1 MKYDVTEAARKVR
14 KILKANYPGHK
25 FSVRVSR
32 FAGGSSADISWAD
45 GPTQQQVEKLT
56 DHLKG
61 WDNGYR
67 NEYIGISRKY
77 TLEMMKAAAATAA
90 VFYGIPVPHIDT
102 NHSPYCT
109 DYTTVMA
116 GGRKEAVCD
125 LVHRACHNTSVY
137 RVYLETA
144 FLGAFTN

>member
-90 VFYGIPVPHIDT
+90 VFYGIPVPHIEPSATWYTGRATIHPFIECTLKLRFWEHSQT
-102 NHSPYCT
+102 NNE
-109 DYTTVMA
+109 MQ
-116 GGRKEAVCD
+116 
-125 LVHRACHNTSVY
+125 
-137 RVYLETA
+137 
-144 FLGAFTN
+144 